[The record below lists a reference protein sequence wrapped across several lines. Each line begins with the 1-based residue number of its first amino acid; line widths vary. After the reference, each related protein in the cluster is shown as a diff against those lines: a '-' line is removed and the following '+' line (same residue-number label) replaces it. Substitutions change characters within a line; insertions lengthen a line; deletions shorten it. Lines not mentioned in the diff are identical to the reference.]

1 MKTYAQMVEEYR
13 RRQHDTV
20 VDALATGLTYMDEIA
35 VDTGVLEET
44 GLLTELTESVCTA
57 LPFAIIAVDE
67 GSKVLLGR
75 KPGKTGMEDGAYRA
89 VKTGAALGVG
99 GAVAS
104 MAGFWAAL
112 PVTMGVRALFDRYR
126 SRTLTGLRVQGRISR
141 LKELNAFLRQADART
156 TDTRSDIQGEIV
168 TDAAVVVE

>member
-1 MKTYAQMVEEYR
+1 MKTYAEIVAEYR
-13 RRQHDTV
+13 RRRYDTV
-20 VDALATGLTYMDEIA
+20 VDALATGLTYVDEIA
-35 VDTGVLEET
+35 VDTGLLEEV
-44 GLLTELTESVCTA
+44 GLMSELTESVCGA

-67 GSKVLLGR
+67 GAKVILGR
-75 KPGKTGMEDGAYRA
+75 KPAKTGAADGAYRM

-126 SRTLTGLRVQGRISR
+126 SKALTGLRVQERINR
-141 LKELNAFLRQADART
+141 LKELNDFLRREDAV
-156 TDTRSDIQGEIV
+156 DTAPVASCG
-168 TDAAVVVE
+168 DALTVPAVIE

>member
-75 KPGKTGMEDGAYRA
+75 KPGKTGMADGAYRA

-126 SRTLTGLRVQGRISR
+126 SRALTGLRVQGRISR
-141 LKELNAFLRQADART
+141 LKELNAFLRREDARVT
-156 TDTRSDIQGEIV
+156 TGSGDIPGEIV
-168 TDAAVVVE
+168 TGAAVVVE

>member
-75 KPGKTGMEDGAYRA
+75 KPGKTG
-89 VKTGAALGVG
+89 
-99 GAVAS
+99 
-104 MAGFWAAL
+104 
-112 PVTMGVRALFDRYR
+112 
-126 SRTLTGLRVQGRISR
+126 
-141 LKELNAFLRQADART
+141 
-156 TDTRSDIQGEIV
+156 
-168 TDAAVVVE
+168 